1 MYFVGTSNDLH
12 LAVGV
17 KVYLVFFSRR
27 EFEVVFC
34 MNRKKISFS
43 RQDFADCEIVIWGL
57 IEQRI
62 EMSILFIL
70 NIFTQIDIQT
80 FFSELFIIYVRLS

>member
-43 RQDFADCEIVIWGL
+43 RQDFADCEIVI
-57 IEQRI
+57 
-62 EMSILFIL
+62 
-70 NIFTQIDIQT
+70 
-80 FFSELFIIYVRLS
+80 